1 MDRSITQVPR
11 AATGDTLE
19 RALLEVDAAI
29 ALVLAGIAVS
39 ITLCSLAEAE
49 SAAFTGASWAQTAGV
64 AFRLRHDPPARVTLV
79 IGPRLRPV
87 PVRVLR
93 EMES

>member
-1 MDRSITQVPR
+1 MDRTITRQPT
-11 AATGDTLE
+11 ATAGDALE

-29 ALVLAGIAVS
+29 SLVLAGIAVS
-39 ITLCSLAEAE
+39 ITLCCLEGAE
-49 SAAFTGASWAQTAGV
+49 SAAFTAAAWAQTAGV
-64 AFRLRHDPPARVTLV
+64 AFRLRSEPPAPVSLV

-87 PVRVLR
+87 PVRLLR

>member
-1 MDRSITQVPR
+1 MDRTITRLPT
-11 AATGDTLE
+11 ATAGDALE

-39 ITLCSLAEAE
+39 ITLCCLDGAEG
-49 SAAFTGASWAQTAGV
+49 AAFTAAAWAQVAGV
-64 AFRLRHDPPARVTLV
+64 AFRLRYEPPAPVRLV

-87 PVRVLR
+87 PVRLLR
-93 EMES
+93 ELES